1 MKVAIFGQGY
11 VGLTLS
17 IAASQVGH
25 KIIGFDINKNLIADL
40 LNGST
45 YVPGI
50 DPKKLSELV
59 KSGHYLPTNDFSEVQ
74 GAEILI
80 LAVPTPLNDV
90 RNPDLTLLK
99 SATEL
104 IAQKFANNALIVN
117 ESTSYPGTLRN
128 VIKPILDKSKLALFQ
143 LASAPERVD
152 PGNNKW
158 MLENTPRVI
167 AGLDYEAANKAIN
180 FYSTFCTEIYQ
191 APSVEVAEAS
201 KIFENT
207 FRQINIALVNEF
219 SEIAHK
225 IGFSAHEAIKAAAT
239 KPFGFMPFFPSI
251 GVGGH
256 CIPVDPTYLSYI
268 SEKFGIEARFINLA
282 NSVNFMRPKNIAL
295 RIKDE
300 LGGSLL
306 NKHIQIA
313 GIAYKPDVSDLR
325 ESPALHLLEELIG
338 LGAKVSWFDP
348 LVKNYKDQRS
358 EPLDPS
364 IDIGLIVTPHSRID
378 FSIWKN
384 ANVKVLDLSAN
395 SNDYG
400 WPKFL

>member
-50 DPKKLSELV
+50 DPNKLIGLI
-59 KSGHYLPTNDFSEVQ
+59 KSGNYLPTYDFSDVQ

-80 LAVPTPLNDV
+80 LAVPTPLNED

-99 SATEL
+99 SVSEL
-104 IAQKFANNALIVN
+104 ISQKFTNNALIVN

-128 VIKPILDKSKLALFQ
+128 MIKPILDKSKLALFQ
-143 LASAPERVD
+143 YASAPERVD

-158 MLENTPRVI
+158 VLNNTPRVI
-167 AGLDYEAANKAIN
+167 SGLDSEATHKAVN
-180 FYSTFCTEIYQ
+180 FYSTFCAEIYQ

-268 SEKFGIEARFINLA
+268 AEKFGAEAQFINLA
-282 NSVNFMRPKNIAL
+282 NAVNSIRPKKIAL

-325 ESPALHLLEELIG
+325 ESPALQLIDELIG
-338 LGAKVSWFDP
+338 LGAQVSWFDP
-348 LVKNYKDQRS
+348 LVQNYNSHKS
-358 EPLDPS
+358 EPLDS
-364 IDIGLIVTPHSRID
+364 NIDIGLIVSPHSQID
-378 FSIWKN
+378 FSIWKE

-395 SNDYG
+395 TINYG

>member
-17 IAASQVGH
+17 IAASQAGH
-25 KIIGFDINKNLIADL
+25 KIIGFDINKNLITEL
-40 LNGST
+40 LSGST

-59 KSGHYLPTNDFSEVQ
+59 KSGQYLPTNDFSDVQ

-80 LAVPTPLNDV
+80 LAVPTPLDES
-90 RNPDLTLLK
+90 RNPDLSLLK
-99 SATEL
+99 SVSEL

-128 VIKPILDKSKLALFQ
+128 VIKPILDKSKLAVFQ
-143 LASAPERVD
+143 FASAPERVD

-158 MLENTPRVI
+158 ILKNTPRVI
-167 AGLDYEAANKAIN
+167 SGLDSEATNKTIE
-180 FYSTFCTEIYQ
+180 FYSTFCMEIYR
-191 APSVEVAEAS
+191 APSAEVAEAS

-268 SEKFGIEARFINLA
+268 SKEFGMEAQFINLA
-282 NSVNFMRPKNIAL
+282 NAVNSSRPRKIAL
-295 RIKDE
+295 RIQDE

-306 NKHIQIA
+306 NKNIQIA

-325 ESPALHLLEELIG
+325 ESPAIELIEELIG

-348 LVKNYKDQRS
+348 LVKDCNNLKS
-358 EPLDPS
+358 EPLDPNA
-364 IDIGLIVTPHSRID
+364 DIGLIVTPHSQID
-378 FSIWKN
+378 FSIWKK
-384 ANVKVLDLSAN
+384 ANVRVLDLSAN
-395 SNDYG
+395 SINYG

>member
-11 VGLTLS
+11 VGLTLA
-17 IAASQVGH
+17 IAASQAGH

-50 DPKKLSELV
+50 DPKKLHELI
-59 KSGHYLPTNDFSEVQ
+59 KSGHYIPTHDFSDVQ

-80 LAVPTPLNDV
+80 IAVPTPLDED
-90 RNPDLTLLK
+90 RNPDLSLLK
-99 SATEL
+99 SVTEL
-104 IAQKFANNALIVN
+104 IAQKFASNALVVN

-128 VIKPILDKSKLALFQ
+128 IIKPILEKSKLAIFQ
-143 LASAPERVD
+143 CASAPERVD

-158 MLENTPRVI
+158 VMKNTPRVI
-167 AGLDYEAANKAIN
+167 CGLDYEATNKAVN
-180 FYSTFCTEIYQ
+180 FYSTFCMEIYQ

-268 SEKFGIEARFINLA
+268 SEKFGMEAQFINLA
-282 NSVNFMRPKNIAL
+282 NTVNSVRPKKIAR

-300 LGGSLL
+300 LGGSLV
-306 NKHIQIA
+306 NKLIQIA

-325 ESPALHLLEELIG
+325 ESPATQLIDELLG

-348 LVKNYKDQRS
+348 LVKTYNNYKS
-358 EPLDPS
+358 VPLDPN
-364 IDIGLIVTPHSRID
+364 IDIGLIVTPHSQID
-378 FSIWKN
+378 FSIWKE
-384 ANVKVLDLSAN
+384 ANIKVLDLSAN
-395 SNDYG
+395 SINYG

>member
-17 IAASQVGH
+17 VAASQAGH
-25 KIIGFDINKNLIADL
+25 KTIGFDINKNLIADL

-45 YVPGI
+45 YVPGV

-59 KSGHYLPTNDFSEVQ
+59 KSGHYLPTHDFSDVQ

-80 LAVPTPLNDV
+80 LAVPTPLDEA
-90 RNPDLTLLK
+90 RNPDLSLLK

-104 IAQKFANNALIVN
+104 IAQKFASNALIVN

-128 VIKPILDKSKLALFQ
+128 VIKPILDKSKLAVFQ
-143 LASAPERVD
+143 YASAPERVD

-158 MLENTPRVI
+158 VMNNTPRVI
-167 AGLDYEAANKAIN
+167 SGLDNDATYKAIN

-268 SEKFGIEARFINLA
+268 SKKFGMEAQFINLA
-282 NSVNFMRPKNIAL
+282 NAVNSSRPREIAL
-295 RIKDE
+295 RIQDE
-300 LGGSLL
+300 LDGSLL

-313 GIAYKPDVSDLR
+313 GIAYKPEVSDLR
-325 ESPALHLLEELIG
+325 ESPAIELIDELKG

-358 EPLDPS
+358 EPLNPN
-364 IDIGLIVTPHSRID
+364 IDIGLIVTPHSQID

-395 SNDYG
+395 SINYG

>member
-17 IAASQVGH
+17 IAAAQVGH
-25 KIIGFDINKNLIADL
+25 RIIGFDINKNLIADL

-59 KSGHYLPTNDFSEVQ
+59 KSGHYLPTYDFSEVQ

-104 IAQKFANNALIVN
+104 IAQKFANDALIVN

-201 KIFENT
+201 KVFENT

-358 EPLDPS
+358 EPLNPS

>member
-1 MKVAIFGQGY
+1 LKVAIFGQGY

-50 DPKKLSELV
+50 GPKKLSELI
-59 KSGHYLPTNDFSEVQ
+59 KSGHYLPTHDFSEVQ

-80 LAVPTPLNDV
+80 LAVPTPLDDV

-167 AGLDYEAANKAIN
+167 AGLDYEAANKAIS

-268 SEKFGIEARFINLA
+268 SEKFGIESRFINLA
-282 NSVNFMRPKNIAL
+282 NAVNFMRPKNIAL

-325 ESPALHLLEELIG
+325 ESPALHLLDELIG

-364 IDIGLIVTPHSRID
+364 IDIGLIVTPHSQID

-395 SNDYG
+395 SNNYG

>member
-17 IAASQVGH
+17 IAASQAGH
-25 KIIGFDINKNLIADL
+25 KIIGFDINKKLISDL
-40 LNGST
+40 LNGHT

-59 KSGHYLPTNDFSEVQ
+59 KSGHYLPTYDFSDVQ
-74 GAEILI
+74 GSEILI
-80 LAVPTPLNDV
+80 LAVPTPLDET

-99 SATEL
+99 SVAEL
-104 IAQKFANNALIVN
+104 IAQNFLNNVLIVN

-128 VIKPILDKSKLALFQ
+128 VIKPILDKSKLAVFKY
-143 LASAPERVD
+143 ASAPERVD
-152 PGNNKW
+152 PGNNQWILK
-158 MLENTPRVI
+158 NTPRVI
-167 AGLDYEAANKAIN
+167 SGLDSEATNKAIE
-180 FYSTFCTEIYQ
+180 FYSTFCAEIYR

-219 SEIAHK
+219 SEIAYK

-268 SEKFGIEARFINLA
+268 SKKFGIEAQFIDLA
-282 NSVNFMRPKNIAL
+282 NAVNSNRPRKIAL
-295 RIKDE
+295 RIQDE
-300 LGGSLL
+300 LDGSLL

-325 ESPALHLLEELIG
+325 ESPAIQLIDELIG

-348 LVKNYKDQRS
+348 LVKNYKKYIS
-358 EPLDPS
+358 EPLKS
-364 IDIGLIVTPHSRID
+364 NIDIGLIVTPHSQID
-378 FSIWKN
+378 FSIWKE

-395 SNDYG
+395 PINYG

>member
-17 IAASQVGH
+17 IAASQAGH
-25 KIIGFDINKNLIADL
+25 QIIGFDINKKLVADL
-40 LNGST
+40 LKGST

-50 DPKKLSELV
+50 DPKKISEFV
-59 KSGHYLPTNDFSEVQ
+59 KSGHYLPTHNFSDVQ

-80 LAVPTPLNDV
+80 LAVPTPLDEA
-90 RNPDLTLLK
+90 RNPDLTLLE

-104 IAQKFANNALIVN
+104 ISQKFANNALVVN

-128 VIKPILDKSKLALFQ
+128 VIKPILDKSKTALFQ
-143 LASAPERVD
+143 FASAPERVD

-158 MLENTPRVI
+158 MLNNTPRVI
-167 AGLDYEAANKAIN
+167 SGLNSEATKKAVE
-180 FYSTFCTEIYQ
+180 FYSTFCAEIYQ
-191 APSVEVAEAS
+191 APSAEVAEAS

-268 SEKFGIEARFINLA
+268 SEKFGMEAKFINLA
-282 NSVNFMRPKNIAL
+282 NAVNSNRPEKIAL
-295 RIKDE
+295 RIKEE

-306 NKHIQIA
+306 GKHIQIA

-325 ESPALHLLEELIG
+325 ESPALQLIEQLAG

-348 LVKNYKDQRS
+348 LVESYNNHKS
-358 EPLDPS
+358 EPLNPNV
-364 IDIGLIVTPHSRID
+364 DIGLIITPHSQID
-378 FSIWKN
+378 FSIWKE

-395 SNDYG
+395 SKNYG

>member
-1 MKVAIFGQGY
+1 LKVAIFGQGY

>member
-1 MKVAIFGQGY
+1 LKVAIIGQGY

-17 IAASQVGH
+17 IAAAQAGH
-25 KIIGFDINKNLIADL
+25 KIIGFDVNKNLVTDL

-50 DPKKLSELV
+50 DPTELSELV
-59 KSGHYLPTNDFSEVQ
+59 KSGHYLPTHDFSDVQ

-80 LAVPTPLNDV
+80 LAVPTPLDES

-104 IAQKFANNALIVN
+104 ITQKFANNALIVN

-128 VIKPILDKSKLALFQ
+128 VIKPILDKSKLAVFQ
-143 LASAPERVD
+143 FASAPERVD

-158 MLENTPRVI
+158 ILKNTPRVI
-167 AGLDYEAANKAIN
+167 SGLDSEATSKAIE
-180 FYSTFCTEIYQ
+180 FYSSFCAEIYR

-256 CIPVDPTYLSYI
+256 CIPVDPSYLSYI
-268 SEKFGIEARFINLA
+268 SEKFGMEAQFINLA
-282 NSVNFMRPKNIAL
+282 NAVNSTRPKKIAL

-306 NKHIQIA
+306 NKYIQIA
-313 GIAYKPDVSDLR
+313 GIAYKPDVADLR
-325 ESPALHLLEELIG
+325 ESPAIQLIDELVD

-348 LVKNYKDQRS
+348 LVKNYNNHKS
-358 EPLDPS
+358 KPLDS
-364 IDIGLIVTPHSRID
+364 NIDIGLIVTPHSQID
-378 FSIWKN
+378 FSIWKE

-395 SNDYG
+395 SINYG